1 MITYRN
7 QLKNKIDSLQ
17 KLINEINESGLEG
30 INIREGVIV
39 DMTCNIIITSSLITD
54 ELTSTKIN
62 TNELTTNELTTT
74 KINTN
79 ELTTNELTTTKIN
92 TNELTTNELTSNN
105 LMITSSNNNLSL
117 NATEIN
123 GSSTKANLDQIVA
136 NSITSTTTLINN
148 SIRICDMN
156 QNMTLYHVKIQ
167 IRDSG
172 NNYQLGTE
180 AEGYAFVYYYTI
192 RFFMCTCTVKSHM
205 TGWYIPMVRAAN
217 SDNLTIYIKNYNS
230 SSYRVQRLNYIV
242 GQYYSTLNV
251 GTIFQYS
258 NVSRY
263 ENRVYR
269 DSSGAIFPYEGCLIE
284 WTYGQLTP

>member
-62 TNELTTNELTTT
+62 TNELTTNELT
-74 KINTN
+74 
-79 ELTTNELTTTKIN
+79 
-92 TNELTTNELTSNN
+92 SNN

-136 NSITSTTTLINN
+136 NSITSTSTLINN

-217 SDNLTIYIKNYNS
+217 SDNLTIYIKNYNN

-258 NVSRY
+258 NVSKY
-263 ENRVYR
+263 DNRVYR

>member
-54 ELTSTKIN
+54 ELIS
-62 TNELTTNELTTT
+62 
-74 KINTN
+74 
-79 ELTTNELTTTKIN
+79 TKIN

-123 GSSTKANLDQIVA
+123 GSSTKANLDQIV
-136 NSITSTTTLINN
+136 
-148 SIRICDMN
+148 
-156 QNMTLYHVKIQ
+156 
-167 IRDSG
+167 
-172 NNYQLGTE
+172 
-180 AEGYAFVYYYTI
+180 
-192 RFFMCTCTVKSHM
+192 
-205 TGWYIPMVRAAN
+205 
-217 SDNLTIYIKNYNS
+217 
-230 SSYRVQRLNYIV
+230 

-258 NVSRY
+258 NVSKY
-263 ENRVYR
+263 DNRVYR

>member
-30 INIREGVIV
+30 LTIRSGVIV

-54 ELTSTKIN
+54 ELISTKIN
-62 TNELTTNELTTT
+62 TNELTTNKLTTT
-74 KINTN
+74 
-79 ELTTNELTTTKIN
+79 ELTSTKIN
-92 TNELTTNELTSNN
+92 ANELTSNN

-117 NATEIN
+117 NAAEIN
-123 GSSTKANLDQIVA
+123 GSSTKANLNQIVA
-136 NSITSTTTLINN
+136 NSITSTSTLINN

-167 IRDSG
+167 IRDSVD
-172 NNYQLGTE
+172 NYRFGTE

-192 RFFMCTCTVKSHM
+192 RFFMCTCTVQSHM
-205 TGWYIPMVRAAN
+205 TGWYVPMVRAEN
-217 SDNLTIYIKNYNS
+217 SDNLTIYIKNYNN

-242 GQYYSTLNV
+242 GQYYTTLNV